1 MFGADT
7 DVGATIRL
15 TGPCCKRH
23 KAKCDSIID
32 EGYQAKLIRFNGLI
46 GKMDAELKNM
56 HSAVKGAR
64 KECGS
69 HSFPSAK
76 MSMSIMAPRASH
88 ASGGCA
94 VVALPLP
101 LWAASAVVRGAPAE
115 VSTSTSEA

>member
-7 DVGATIRL
+7 EVGDGPHARGPPLRGACRLVGATIRL

-23 KAKCDSIID
+23 KAKCDTIVKNCNKID

-76 MSMSIMAPRASH
+76 MS
-88 ASGGCA
+88 
-94 VVALPLP
+94 
-101 LWAASAVVRGAPAE
+101 
-115 VSTSTSEA
+115 